1 MIFCTKLQ
9 IRIIEKNLL
18 SKVCEL
24 DNVEELNT
32 IDLKYAT
39 LFFPLF
45 LYYLVYVRYNLNIL
59 EKQEN

>member
-1 MIFCTKLQ
+1 MIFCTKF